1 MSKFTLSEE
10 QISTLEKKIAELS
23 NLLQENGY
31 DDEAQD
37 VLAALIEYLNG
48 QICELE

>member
-1 MSKFTLSEE
+1 MSKFTLNEK
-10 QISTLEKKIAELS
+10 QIATLENKIAELS

-37 VLAALIEYLNG
+37 VLAALIEHLDD
-48 QICELE
+48 QISELE

>member
-1 MSKFTLSEE
+1 MSKFALSEE
-10 QISTLEKKIAELS
+10 QITTLEKKIEELS

-37 VLAALIEYLNG
+37 VLAGLIEYLDD
-48 QICELE
+48 QISELE